1 VWNYIIR
8 RLLQMIPILLGVS
21 LIIYFIV
28 HMVPGNFLTTQ
39 MLNSKMSPA
48 QIKHLEDLYGFN
60 DPFFVGYFKWIGG
73 IVLRFDLGTSFVYR
87 EPVTHVIAKFLGTSV
102 KLALP
107 AFLLEV
113 LIAIPLGVISAIKQY
128 SKIDMLLT
136 FLAFLG
142 ISFPSFFLG
151 QLLIKTF
158 GVDLKWLPS
167 MGLVSAGTSY
177 TGFAAFADQAKHL
190 VLPVFVL
197 TALGIGY
204 YMRYTRM
211 SMLEVI
217 NQDYVRTARAKGLSE
232 TKVVAK
238 HALRNALIPIVTIL
252 GLSLPSIFGGAI
264 ITESI
269 FGIPGIGY
277 VSLSAINQRDYPV
290 MMGFTL
296 FVSCL
301 ILIGNLLSDILYSFV
316 DPRVQLK

>member
-1 VWNYIIR
+1 
-8 RLLQMIPILLGVS
+8 MIPILLGVS

-28 HMVPGNFLTTQ
+28 HLVPGNFITTQ

-48 QIKHLEDLYGFN
+48 QIKHLDDLYGFN

-73 IVLRFDLGTSFVYR
+73 IISHFDLGTSFVYR
-87 EPVTHVIAKFLGTSV
+87 KPVTQVIKEFVGTSV

-107 AFLLEV
+107 AFILEF

-128 SKIDMLLT
+128 SKTDMILT
-136 FLAFLG
+136 CIAFLG

-151 QLLIKTF
+151 QLLIKEF

-167 MGLVSAGTSY
+167 MGLVSPGTNY

-190 VLPVFVL
+190 ILPVFVL
-197 TALGIGY
+197 TAIGIGGL
-204 YMRYTRM
+204 MRYARM
-211 SMLEVI
+211 SMLEVV
-217 NQDYVRTARAKGLSE
+217 NQDYVRTARAKGLRE
-232 TKVVAK
+232 AKVVSK

-252 GLSLPSIFGGAI
+252 GLSFPGIFGGAI
-264 ITESI
+264 ITETI

-277 VSLSAINQRDYPV
+277 VSLQAINQRDYPV
-290 MMGFTL
+290 MMGFCL
-296 FVSCL
+296 FVTCL
-301 ILIGNLLSDILYSFV
+301 ILMGNLLSDILYSFV